1 MPFPPADPPA
11 PPAPPR
17 YAPGLGARMLAL
29 TAAFVLLAEVAVYVP
44 SIANFRNRWL
54 ADRLAAART
63 AALVF
68 DAAPQGM
75 APSDLAGRIL
85 TSAGLHSIAVKTPEA
100 RRLLAASETPPAVD
114 ERFDMREATALDS
127 ILGAFRALLAP
138 PGRVIAVVDSAPMSG
153 DFIEITLDEA
163 PLKAAMARYSINI
176 LMISL
181 VISAAVA
188 SLAFLAVHLMVLRP
202 VRRLT
207 SSLTE
212 FGADPEDATRI
223 IAPSGAG
230 HEIGRA
236 EAALAAMQKALAREF
251 QQRKHLAALGLAVA
265 KINHDLRNM
274 LASAQLVSD
283 RLAELD
289 DPLARRLAPTLVAT
303 LDRAIAF
310 CRSTLTYGRAIEP
323 APRLERFAFRRL
335 AEEAVEAIRPSA
347 PEATIRVEAPAD
359 FMVEADPE
367 QLYRILTNLVRNA
380 AEALSAAGAA
390 GGAPPTIRVIARAS
404 AGAALIDVADNG
416 PGVPPRSRANLFQAF
431 HETTRPGGSGLGLA
445 IAADLARAHGG
456 RLELAEAT
464 VGACFRLTLPQRGR

>member
-1 MPFPPADPPA
+1 MPFSAPPPPDPPT
-11 PPAPPR
+11 PTR

-54 ADRLAAART
+54 ADRLASART

-75 APSDLAGRIL
+75 TSSELAGRIL
-85 TSAGLHSIAVKTPEA
+85 MSAGLHSIAVKTPEA
-100 RRLLAASETPPAVD
+100 RRLLAASETPPEVA
-114 ERFDMREATALDS
+114 ERFDMREAGALDS
-127 ILGAFRALLAP
+127 VLAAFRALAAR
-138 PGRVIAVVDSAPMSG
+138 PGRVIAVVDAAPMSG
-153 DFIEITLDEA
+153 DFLEITLDEA

-176 LMISL
+176 LLISL
-181 VISAAVA
+181 AISAAVA
-188 SLAFLAVHLMVLRP
+188 GLAFFAVHRMVLRP

-236 EAALAAMQKALAREF
+236 EQALAGMQRALAREF

-283 RLAELD
+283 RLAALD

-310 CRSTLTYGRAIEP
+310 CRSTLAYGRAVEP
-323 APRLERFAFRRL
+323 APRIERFAFRPL
-335 AEEAVEAIRPSA
+335 AEEAVETIRPGA
-347 PEATIRVEAPAD
+347 PDVTILIEAPAD
-359 FMVEADPE
+359 FMVEADSE
-367 QLYRILTNLVRNA
+367 QLYRILANLVRNA

-390 GGAPPTIRVIARAS
+390 SGATPTIRVSARS
-404 AGAALIDVADNG
+404 EDGATVVEVADNG

-456 RLELAEAT
+456 RLELADAPL
-464 VGACFRLTLPQRGR
+464 GACFRLTLPLRAR